1 VNMCLGGNTTD
12 GGVAPSKTH
21 KNANFLLLSAA
32 YIN

>member
-1 VNMCLGGNTTD
+1 MD

-21 KNANFLLLSAA
+21 EKANFLLLSAA